1 MADTRDQTLTQVQ
14 SPLSP
19 GEQRDRAVLL
29 VSGNA
34 VTPGLAARARL
45 QIVGDEL
52 YIGRRAD
59 GLPVQASV
67 AVLDDGLISGQHA
80 RIVRGSGGFDL
91 EDLGS
96 KNGTFVDNLRAEG
109 RTRLR
114 DGALVFVGNHVGVF
128 RMVSSIELEAI
139 KAELVAPLGP
149 VATASPSLAVA
160 CDWLRRLAASEGEL
174 FIVGETGV
182 GKEVYARAVH
192 EASKRK
198 GRFVAINCAA
208 IPRELV
214 ESELFGYRAGA
225 HSTAHQAK
233 AGLIEEAE
241 GGTLFLDEI
250 GEMTPEAQIKIL
262 RFLQDR
268 ELTPLGSTRP
278 RRMDVRIIA
287 ATNRT
292 VVGPGK
298 SGGLRDDIVARLGA
312 APIHLP
318 PLRNRHRGPG
328 RADRTLPRRRA
339 RAGPALRAAGVP
351 RAVAARL
358 AAERARAGEDRHDG
372 GGADGRQADRA
383 ARSPGADRA
392 RAVGAGRAG
401 RAPIHRP
408 VADAGPA
415 GRAAASLRGQRRR
428 RVARARQA
436 PRRRLALD
444 QEVRPRPAEVPPPRI
459 VGDRSRNHDRIVA
472 CCASA
477 RVGARGRVL

>member
-1 MADTRDQTLTQVQ
+1 MADRSDQTLTAVQ

-19 GEQRDRAVLL
+19 GEAKDRAVLL
-29 VSGNA
+29 VAGSAEG
-34 VTPGLAARARL
+34 PGLPARARL

-52 YIGRRAD
+52 FLGRRAD
-59 GLPVQASV
+59 GVPVHANA
-67 AVLDDGLISGQHA
+67 AVLDDGLVSGQHA
-80 RIVRGSGGFDL
+80 RITRGAGGFDL

-96 KNGTFVDNLRAEG
+96 KNGTFVDNLRSEG
-109 RTRLR
+109 RVRLR
-114 DGALVFVGNHVGVF
+114 DGALVFLGNHVAVF

-139 KAELVAPLGP
+139 KAELTAPLGP
-149 VATASPSLAVA
+149 VATASPALAVA
-160 CDWLRRLAASEGEL
+160 CDRLRRLAASEGEL
-174 FIVGETGV
+174 LIVGETGV

-192 EASKRK
+192 EASGRRGK

-250 GEMTPEAQIKIL
+250 GEMTAEAQIKIL

-292 VVGPGK
+292 VSGGGKGPQ
-298 SGGLRDDIVARLGA
+298 GLRDDIVARLGA

-318 PLRNRHRGPG
+318 PLRNRIEDLGALAAHFLGASRVGSG
-328 RADRTLPRRRA
+328 RFEQPAFRA
-339 RAGPALRAAGVP
+339 LALHSWPLNVRELEKIVSTAAVLTGGTQAIALRDLPEPIAKAIALPAAPGARRSTGP
-351 RAVAARL
+351 SPTPAQLEELLRRYEGNVADVSREL
-358 AAERARAGEDRHDG
+358 GKH
-372 GGADGRQADRA
+372 RA
-383 ARSPGADRA
+383 AVWRWIKKFGLGPQKFRRS
-392 RAVGAGRAG
+392 
-401 RAPIHRP
+401 
-408 VADAGPA
+408 
-415 GRAAASLRGQRRR
+415 
-428 RVARARQA
+428 
-436 PRRRLALD
+436 
-444 QEVRPRPAEVPPPRI
+444 E
-459 VGDRSRNHDRIVA
+459 
-472 CCASA
+472 
-477 RVGARGRVL
+477 